1 MKRAFYLLCRVMLLL
16 SVHLKSGPCS
26 FSCLPE
32 ALYFANKRVL
42 SVKGEA
48 KPLSWISE
56 RSTEILQLKDIS
68 KSFKALSINSLVLA
82 QLKEFYLSLHYLTA
96 PLSPSSPMSAILSKV
111 FANKKVF
118 QVFALVCQGNPNTVG
133 WEYVWGCFPE
143 QTLAVV
149 LSFIPVTF
157 PMSQGWEIKMTLL
170 KSLLSI

>member
-48 KPLSWISE
+48 KPLSWIPE
-56 RSTEILQLKDIS
+56 RSTEILKLKDIS

-82 QLKEFYLSLHYLTA
+82 QLKEFYLSIIWLT
-96 PLSPSSPMSAILSKV
+96 PLPLFANRLLFSQKS
-111 FANKKVF
+111 ANKKVF

-143 QTLAVV
+143 QTLAVM